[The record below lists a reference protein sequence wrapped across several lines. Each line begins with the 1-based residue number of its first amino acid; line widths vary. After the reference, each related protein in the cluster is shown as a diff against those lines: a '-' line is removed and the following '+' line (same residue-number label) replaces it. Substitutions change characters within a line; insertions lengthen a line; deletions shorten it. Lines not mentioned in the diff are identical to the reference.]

1 MSGGKVYT
9 ICIFVLY
16 IYIYIACLYF
26 PGVVLQ
32 NCIQVS
38 APIEKRVEFV
48 EI

>member
-9 ICIFVLY
+9 ICIFVL
-16 IYIYIACLYF
+16 YIYIACLYF